1 MLKPSPFTPLS
12 TLKVVELLRDVVPP
26 GVINVVSGGDELGAW
41 MTSHPV
47 PRKVSFT
54 GSIETGKKVALSAA
68 PDLKRVTLELGGN
81 DPAIV
86 LDDADPA
93 VVSQGHLRRRP
104 STTTARSARPSS
116 ASTCPSPSTT
126 TWSTV

>member
-1 MLKPSPFTPLS
+1 M
-12 TLKVVELLRDVVPP
+12 V
-26 GVINVVSGGDELGAW
+26 NVVSGGDEVGEW

-47 PRKVSFT
+47 PRKISFT
-54 GSIETGKKVALSAA
+54 GSVETGKKVAMAAA

-93 VVSQGHLRRRP
+93 VIIPALFFQRL
-104 STTTARSARPSS
+104 
-116 ASTCPSPSTT
+116 
-126 TWSTV
+126 

>member
-1 MLKPSPFTPLS
+1 
-12 TLKVVELLRDVVPP
+12 
-26 GVINVVSGGDELGAW
+26 

-54 GSIETGKKVALSAA
+54 GSIGTGKKVAMSAA

-93 VVSQGHLRRRP
+93 KVSRAIFAAAFANNGQVCSAIKRVYVPESLYGDVLDGL
-104 STTTARSARPSS
+104 TAEAAAGQSR
-116 ASTCPSPSTT
+116 
-126 TWSTV
+126 